1 MSVERNPVEGNVFLS
16 GSKDGLVIVWTLGTM
31 TTDKTKV
38 EKSDKVSEADLIK
51 FQEDVDFK

>member
-1 MSVERNPVEGNVFLS
+1 VERNPVEGNVFLS

-31 TTDKTKV
+31 TADKTKV